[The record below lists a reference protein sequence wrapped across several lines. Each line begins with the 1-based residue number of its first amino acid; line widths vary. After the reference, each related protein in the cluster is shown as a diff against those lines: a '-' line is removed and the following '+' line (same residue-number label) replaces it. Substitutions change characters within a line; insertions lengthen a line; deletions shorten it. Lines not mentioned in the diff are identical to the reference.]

1 MTQPSVQP
9 ELRLD
14 DPCRWWG
21 LGEVLRLSWPA
32 GLSMLNGTVMMFVD
46 GMMVARVGPEA
57 LAAQF
62 VGGICSFIPVG
73 FALGLLGLVN
83 TYVSQ
88 NLGAGRLDRCGPYAR
103 AGIALAVIYTL
114 LVQLLHI
121 PAGWAFGLFGHEPLV
136 YQYELLY
143 FRYMLAG
150 MGLMLIG
157 RVLDQVFF
165 AIDRPLVVLAAS
177 FAGNGV
183 NVVANYALIFGKWHL
198 PALGLEGAAIG
209 TLLGAAT
216 MMVVL
221 LAIFLART
229 MNARYATR
237 RWRDVHAGQIR
248 QIFRVGWPAGV
259 QFASDVFSWSMLT
272 AGLVGMFGTVHL
284 AANTAVLRYVS
295 LSFMPAAGMGVATTA
310 LVGRYIGAGRDD
322 LARRRAHVALVISI
336 IWMGLCGII
345 FILFAEELLSFYVRF
360 EPAAGQEQA
369 HATLQQIVAIGKRLL
384 LVAALFQLFDAMQI
398 TYTSALR
405 GAGDT
410 LWPMILTIGLS
421 WTVQLGSAVA
431 LITFAPQLESLGPW
445 LAGCVFL
452 AVLGV
457 LLAWRFESGKWRTI
471 DLLAQPAEPL
481 VPIDVPL
488 EK

>member
-1 MTQPSVQP
+1 MTQSPVQ
-9 ELRLD
+9 LD
-14 DPCRWWG
+14 ASSSDPCRWWG

-62 VGGICSFIPVG
+62 VGGICSFVPVA

-88 NLGAGRLDRCGPYAR
+88 NLGAGRTDRCGQYAR
-103 AGIALAVIYTL
+103 AGIALAVLYAL
-114 LVQLLHI
+114 AAQLLHI
-121 PAGWAFGLFGHEPLV
+121 PAEAVFSLLGHEPLV
-136 YQYELLY
+136 YRYELLY
-143 FRYMLAG
+143 FRYMLGG

-165 AIDRPLVVLAAS
+165 AVDRPMVVLGAS
-177 FAGNGV
+177 FLGNGV
-183 NVVANYALIFGKWHL
+183 NVVANYGLIFGKWHL
-198 PALGLEGAAIG
+198 PAMGLEGAAIG
-209 TLLGAAT
+209 SLLGAAA
-216 MMVVL
+216 MMGFL
-221 LAIFLART
+221 LAIFLGRT
-229 MNARYATR
+229 MNLRYHTR
-237 RWRDVHAGQIR
+237 RWRDVHAGHIR
-248 QIFRVGWPAGV
+248 QILRVGWPAGV
-259 QFASDVFSWSMLT
+259 QFSSDVFSWSLLT

-322 LARRRAHVALVISI
+322 LARRRTHVALLISML
-336 IWMGLCGII
+336 WMGLCGLT
-345 FILFAEELLSFYVRF
+345 FILFADELLSFYVRF

-369 HATLQQIVAIGKRLL
+369 HATLQEIVVIGKGLL
-384 LVAALFQLFDAMQI
+384 LVAAVFQLFDAMQI

-410 LWPMILTIGLS
+410 LWPMILTIAMS
-421 WTVQLGSAVA
+421 WTVQLGGAMA
-431 LITFAPQLESLGPW
+431 LIRFAPQLESLGPW

-457 LLAWRFESGKWRTI
+457 LLAWRFESGKWRQI
-471 DLLAQPAEPL
+471 NLLAQPAEPPM
-481 VPIDVPL
+481 PIDVPL